1 MSDDLI
7 ARMRVHADAEDAPEW
22 VSDVLRE
29 AAAELARLRAKVE
42 AADGL
47 AVVVANLAKQAR
59 VACKL
64 GATIGPHWTH
74 LGLAQMM
81 TDAALSAYEGAKG

>member
-1 MSDDLI
+1 MPLPTEAEALMTLLGS
-7 ARMRVHADAEDAPEW
+7 ARAEIT
-22 VSDVLRE
+22 
-29 AAAELARLRAKVE
+29 RLRAMVE

-47 AVVVANLAKQAR
+47 ADVVAGLTKQAR

-81 TDAALSAYEGAKG
+81 TDAALATYQQKREGGE